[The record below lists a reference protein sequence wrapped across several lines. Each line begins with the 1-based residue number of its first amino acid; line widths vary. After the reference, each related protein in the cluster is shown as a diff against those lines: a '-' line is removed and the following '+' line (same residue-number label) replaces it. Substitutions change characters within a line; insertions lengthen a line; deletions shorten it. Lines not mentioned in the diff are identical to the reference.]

1 MKFEEWNPGIW
12 NEKELIDKVHDT
24 LPGDNQD
31 AIPWSVW
38 LFENPKSPFAFP
50 GHVDLFNHDC
60 IHILLGRGIL
70 PQDEAFVIGFTMG
83 NREFTKTWHHK
94 TFRWIANKLY
104 KPPYQ
109 FNDDHLK
116 VYDLGFKSGQATYRK
131 NLNLLDFRYYQK
143 HQRKV
148 GDIRQFAHLDFDR
161 MVEWR
166 KEEQSLVHYSA
177 ESQRLMNDHNQL
189 NVEKELG
196 FW

>member
-1 MKFEEWNPGIW
+1 M
-12 NEKELIDKVHDT
+12 
-24 LPGDNQD
+24 
-31 AIPWSVW
+31 
-38 LFENPKSPFAFP
+38 
-50 GHVDLFNHDC
+50 
-60 IHILLGRGIL
+60 
-70 PQDEAFVIGFTMG
+70 
-83 NREFTKTWHHK
+83 
-94 TFRWIANKLY
+94 
-104 KPPYQ
+104 
-109 FNDDHLK
+109 
-116 VYDLGFKSGQATYRK
+116 
-131 NLNLLDFRYYQK
+131 NLLDFRYYQK